1 MNYSRR
7 PNRPDANVYR
17 QMRRGGM
24 RRTRPGGA
32 PINPKV
38 LLVATV
44 MVVILV
50 AWLMWN

>member
-24 RRTRPGGA
+24 GRRRPGGA
-32 PINPKV
+32 LINPKV
-38 LLVATV
+38 LLVATA
-44 MVVILV
+44 VVVLV
-50 AWLMWN
+50 AWLVWK